1 MKFSLFYFSD
11 KDGSSA
17 KDQKYKLL
25 LESAKF
31 ADKNGFNAVW
41 TPERH
46 FQPFGGLY
54 PSPSILSAALAMVT
68 ERIQLR
74 AGSVVLPLHNPI
86 RVAEEW
92 SVVDS
97 LSKGRVGIAVA
108 SGWHPDDFVLSPEK
122 FDNRKELMWSQIEV
136 IQRLWKNETVEAS
149 DQSGNKVN
157 ISLFPKPLQPNLPI
171 WVTSQSTESFVK
183 AGKIGANI
191 LTSLLYGP
199 LEEVEE
205 KILLYRQSLAQHGH
219 DPKAGQVAVML
230 HTFVGQDYEFVK
242 QKVKKPFISYLKNHA
257 GLFESIIKRFYNV
270 DLQTFTEEDIDS
282 LMAFGFERLFDGRV
296 LIGTPETCLPMVE
309 RLKKAGVDEVACLI
323 DFGIDFD
330 SLMASLEYVNQ
341 LKNRCGVANQSRA
354 LLSR

>member
-17 KDQKYKLL
+17 KNEKYKLL

-31 ADKNGFNAVW
+31 ADKNGFHAVW

-54 PSPSILSAALAMVT
+54 PSPSILSGALAMVT
-68 ERIQLR
+68 EHIQLR
-74 AGSVVLPLHNPI
+74 SGSVVLPLHNPI

-97 LSKGRVGIAVA
+97 LSNGRVGIAVA
-108 SGWHPDDFVLSPEK
+108 SGWHPDDFVLSPGTFE
-122 FDNRKELMWSQIEV
+122 NRKELMWSQIEV
-136 IQRLWKNETVEAS
+136 IQRLWKGEAVEAN
-149 DQSGNKVN
+149 DKSGNKVN
-157 ISLFPKPLQPNLPI
+157 ISLFPKPLQSKLPI
-171 WVTSQSTESFVK
+171 WITSQSTESFVK
-183 AGKIGANI
+183 AGEIGANI

-205 KILLYRQSLAQHGH
+205 KILLYRQSLARNGH
-219 DPKAGQVAVML
+219 DPKAGQVAMML
-230 HTFVGQDYEFVK
+230 HTFMGQDYEFVK
-242 QKVKKPFISYLKNHA
+242 RKVKQPFISYLKNHA
-257 GLFESIIKRFYNV
+257 GLFESIIKRFHNV
-270 DLQTFTEEDIDS
+270 DLKTFTEEDMDS

-296 LIGTPETCLPMVE
+296 LIGTPETCFPMVE
-309 RLKKAGVDEVACLI
+309 RLKKAGVDEVACLV
-323 DFGIDFD
+323 DFGIDFG
-330 SLMASLEYVNQ
+330 SLMASLEYVKE
-341 LKNRCGVANQSRA
+341 LKERCGVTSQSRS